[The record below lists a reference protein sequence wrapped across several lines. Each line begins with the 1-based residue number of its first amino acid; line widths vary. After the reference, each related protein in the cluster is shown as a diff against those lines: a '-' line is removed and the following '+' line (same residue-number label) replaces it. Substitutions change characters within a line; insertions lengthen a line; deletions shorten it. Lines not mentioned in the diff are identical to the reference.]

1 MLLGELQTYAQFTPS
16 LVSVLTMVAAFM
28 RATWRTD
35 RDKVLNVQL
44 KTSKNW
50 RVDLKENRNN
60 QNYHQRWGRVGVC

>member
-1 MLLGELQTYAQFTPS
+1 MLLGELQTFAQFTPG

-35 RDKVLNVQL
+35 RDKVFNVQF

-50 RVDLKENRNN
+50 RVYLKENRSN
-60 QNYHQRWGRVGVC
+60 QNYHQ